1 VEVSERTR
9 EAEAKKA
16 TPLRR
21 VANCMFAVAT
31 NCSEENQVSDVNHN
45 RAKRCRGSKRL
56 RVVVVCLRLNGEEV
70 ERKNAFYVQK

>member
-31 NCSEENQVSDVNHN
+31 NCSEENQVSDVDHKLCK
-45 RAKRCRGSKRL
+45 AL
-56 RVVVVCLRLNGEEV
+56 L
-70 ERKNAFYVQK
+70 

>member
-45 RAKRCRGSKRL
+45 RAKRC
-56 RVVVVCLRLNGEEV
+56 
-70 ERKNAFYVQK
+70 

>member
-1 VEVSERTR
+1 MEVSGRTR

-31 NCSEENQVSDVNHN
+31 NLFRREP
-45 RAKRCRGSKRL
+45 SK
-56 RVVVVCLRLNGEEV
+56 
-70 ERKNAFYVQK
+70 